1 MSCGVGGS
9 LDVGLAR
16 GEASAGSPSCRMDVL
31 DGVAIHPSGGGIS
44 SASGKGE
51 PGGEGGAGYVVSPL
65 RLWLFVKDGSG
76 LHPML
81 SRLLGRSR
89 ERRAPG
95 GRIGIELG
103 MSVGL

>member
-1 MSCGVGGS
+1 MD
-9 LDVGLAR
+9 LGLAG
-16 GEASAGSPSCRMDVL
+16 GEASAGSRPCWMGVL

-51 PGGEGGAGYVVSPL
+51 PGGEGGTGYVVSLL
-65 RLWLFVKDGSG
+65 RLWLIVKVGSG

-81 SRLLGRSR
+81 SRLLGRSG
-89 ERRAPG
+89 EHRAPG

-103 MSVGL
+103 TSVRQ

>member
-1 MSCGVGGS
+1 M
-9 LDVGLAR
+9 GLAR
-16 GEASAGSPSCRMDVL
+16 GEASAGSLSCRMGVM

-51 PGGEGGAGYVVSPL
+51 PGGEGGTWYVVSLL
-65 RLWLFVKDGSG
+65 RLWLIVKVWSG

-103 MSVGL
+103 MSVG